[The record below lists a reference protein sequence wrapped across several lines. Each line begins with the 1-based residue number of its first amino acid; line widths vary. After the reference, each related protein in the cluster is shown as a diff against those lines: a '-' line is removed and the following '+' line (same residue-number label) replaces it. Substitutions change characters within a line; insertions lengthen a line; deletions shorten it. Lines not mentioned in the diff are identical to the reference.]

1 LNKILI
7 FSLGNILFGVDIN
20 QIESLS
26 RLEKTK
32 KIAKSPQWVGGLVKY
47 RNQMF
52 PLVKLWE
59 ILNLDAPQKK
69 VLLLPSAFDYCAFLI
84 SGVKGIYEFETDK
97 ESSKIFDLP
106 YLTGF
111 GTFKDK
117 IVIEIRL
124 DNLLTKKQ
132 KRTLEKLNKKD
143 GKK

>member
-1 LNKILI
+1 MNKILI
-7 FSLGNILFGVDIN
+7 FSLGNIFFGVDIN

-32 KIAKSPQWVGGLVKY
+32 KVPKSPQWIGGLAKY
-47 RNQMF
+47 RENTF

-59 ILNLDAPQKK
+59 ILNLNAPQKK
-69 VLLLPSAFDYCAFLI
+69 VLLLPSALDYCAFLI

-97 ESSKIFDLP
+97 ESSKIYNLP
-106 YLTGF
+106 YLSGF

-117 IVIEIRL
+117 IVLEIRL
-124 DNLLTKKQ
+124 DNLLSKNQKK
-132 KRTLEKLNKKD
+132 TLKKLNKKN